1 MFQTATKWLPD
12 TENLRN
18 TAFLCGT
25 RDPLKDAKEFLLW
38 LSVLR
43 TQHSVC
49 EDVGSIPGLDQRD
62 KYLVLLWLWCRP
74 AAVVPIQALAWELPY
89 VTAAALER
97 KEGRTEGRK
106 EGKIIIMKSQSY
118 LRSNEN
124 LTNYS
129 I

>member
-43 TQHSVC
+43 AQHSVC
-49 EDVGSIPGLDQRD
+49 EDVGSIPGLAQWVKDSA
-62 KYLVLLWLWCRP
+62 LLQ
-74 AAVVPIQALAWELPY
+74 AVA
-89 VTAAALER
+89 
-97 KEGRTEGRK
+97 
-106 EGKIIIMKSQSY
+106 
-118 LRSNEN
+118 
-124 LTNYS
+124 
-129 I
+129 